1 MASGPSSSASRF
13 AAGEGGGLE
22 VDLASSLSDD
32 AAFASVGV
40 DSVSD
45 FVSSAAASTGFS
57 TASSAVSAASPEAF
71 TSSALLST
79 AVSAAGVSLS
89 LSALSSCA
97 GLSLVSLLSGWLST
111 EAESSLG
118 VSSALFSLVD
128 EDDSLAGVSAGV
140 SAAEGASS
148 LGTSL
153 DLLDSSSSSSL
164 SAS

>member
-97 GLSLVSLLSGWLST
+97 GLSLVSLLSGWFST
-111 EAESSLG
+111 AAESSLG

-128 EDDSLAGVSAGV
+128 EDDSLAGVSA
-140 SAAEGASS
+140 AEGASS

-153 DLLDSSSSSSL
+153 DLLDLLDSSSSSSL